1 MRIISGEFK
10 SRKLDFKC
18 SPSVRPMTDRMKE
31 TLFNILGET
40 VRGAR
45 VLDLFA
51 GSGSIGLEA
60 LSRGAEQVTFVEV
73 DPANCKIILKNIESL
88 GIGKKAKVVT
98 KDAFLAIKRL
108 ESEGEK
114 YGLIFTDPPYD
125 KGLMKK
131 ILLDLD
137 QSDILS
143 PHARVISHHSAHEG
157 LPDMLTSLL
166 VERSKEIGQARLS
179 FLYRKV

>member
-1 MRIISGEFK
+1 MRIIGGEFK

-18 SPSVRPMTDRMKE
+18 SPTVRPMTDRMKE

-40 VRGAR
+40 VHGTQ

-60 LSRGAEQVTFVEV
+60 LSRGAERVVFVES
-73 DPANCKIILKNIESL
+73 DPTNCKIIFKNLESL
-88 GIGKKAKVVT
+88 GIGRRAKVIT
-98 KDAFLAIKRL
+98 ADAFKVVKRL
-108 ESEGEK
+108 ESEGKK
-114 YGLIFTDPPYD
+114 YDLIFTDPPYD

-143 PHARVISHHSAHEG
+143 PHLRLVCHHSAHED
-157 LPDMLTSLL
+157 LPDTLTSLL

>member
-60 LSRGAEQVTFVEV
+60 LSRGAEQAVFVES
-73 DPANCKIILKNIESL
+73 DPANCKIIFKNIENL
-88 GIGKKAKVVT
+88 GIGKKAKVIN
-98 KDAFLAIKRL
+98 KDVFLAMKRL
-108 ESEGEK
+108 ESEGGK
-114 YGLIFTDPPYD
+114 YNLIFTDPPYD

-143 PHARVISHHSAHEG
+143 PHFRLICHHSAHED
-157 LPDMLTSLL
+157 LPDTLTSLL